1 MPVNDDPVS
10 RILTVQQRSHGA
22 NVVLAVEGEVDM
34 SSAPVL
40 NSALEQALRAH
51 PPVLVVDMSKVEF
64 FGSAGMSVLIA
75 ASDAQ
80 PNTLRVVPSYAVRRP
95 IEVAAL
101 DQLLALFDTVEAA
114 LAAGGTPPIG

>member
-1 MPVNDDPVS
+1 MS

-22 NVVLAVEGEVDM
+22 SVVLTVDGEVDM
-34 SSAPVL
+34 ASAPVL
-40 NSALEQALRAH
+40 SSALEQAQRDH
-51 PPVLVVDMSKVEF
+51 PPLVVVDMSKVEF

-80 PNTLRVVPSYAVRRP
+80 PQALRVVPSYAVRRP

-101 DQLLALFDTVEAA
+101 DQLLELFDTVEDA
-114 LAAGGTPPIG
+114 LEGSPPIS